1 MNAFTLRHKLENFT
15 NELGTILK
23 ENLEKSHT
31 KDEAQRLDS
40 RIEFLEEELRLLR
53 KERTAQ
59 MWAAALSKPRT

>member
-15 NELGTILK
+15 NELGAILK
-23 ENLEKSHT
+23 ETLEKSHT